1 MGYLT
6 STLHPEGFH
15 GTGRT
20 RRFFEGWYLKCV
32 SADRQHR
39 WAFIPGLFL
48 GPHGGGEAFVQVLD
62 GATHRS
68 WFHQFH
74 ISDFHAEEGRFEVQ
88 VGKNHFSD
96 KGMSLDLADG
106 ALKGRLEFNRG
117 RGLTGWPVT
126 KTSPGIMGPFGLLPF
141 MECSHGL
148 VSFSHEL
155 SGSLEIDGQQ
165 VSFDGGLGYIEKDW
179 GAAFPS
185 AYTWMQS
192 NHFERPR
199 VCLSA
204 AIAIIPTMP
213 PGLVASGL
221 DKVARL
227 VAGKPASSFRGF
239 IAGLWIDG
247 ELHTFAT
254 WAGAR
259 TEKLEIDDHHVRW
272 TMSNAHEILEIVTER
287 AAGGLLH
294 APMRT
299 EMHRRVVESID
310 ARIGVRLTKTSG
322 ELLFNDVGVC
332 GGLEVFGDLE
342 KLQSY

>member
-1 MGYLT
+1 
-6 STLHPEGFH
+6 
-15 GTGRT
+15 
-20 RRFFEGWYLKCV
+20 
-32 SADRQHR
+32 
-39 WAFIPGLFL
+39 
-48 GPHGGGEAFVQVLD
+48 VLD

-68 WFHQFH
+68 WFHQAH
-74 ISDFHAEEGRFEVQ
+74 LSDFRAEEGRFEVQ
-88 VGKNHFSD
+88 VGKNHFNHA
-96 KGMSLDLADG
+96 GMTLDLG
-106 ALKGRLEFNRG
+106 ALRGRLEFNRG
-117 RGLTGWPVT
+117 LGLTGWPVT
-126 KTSPGIMGPFGLLPF
+126 KRSPGIMGPFGLLPF
-141 MECSHGL
+141 LECSHGL

-155 SGSLEIDGQQ
+155 SGSLEIDGQS

-185 AYTWMQS
+185 AYVWMQS
-192 NHFERPR
+192 NHFARAH

-204 AIAIIPTMP
+204 AIAIIPTLP
-213 PGLVASGL
+213 PGALASVIDSVAQ
-221 DKVARL
+221 RL
-227 VAGKPASSFRGF
+227 SGKPVSSFRGF

-272 TMSNAHEILEIVTER
+272 TMRNANERLEIVTER
-287 AAGGLLH
+287 VAGGLLH

-310 ARIGVRLTKTSG
+310 ARIEVRLTTTSG
-322 ELLFNDVGVC
+322 EVLFDDLGVC

-342 KLQSY
+342 KLRSYGARRAERQSYS